1 MTPSLSTSTPL
12 LARPATTAA
21 SRNSPETR
29 GSRPTTATGRPSRP
43 SRPPRT
49 VAAATLRSRASCAVN
64 SRPATP
70 RTPSVPNKRLRCPA
84 SAISLRCSVG
94 TSRAGAG
101 RALKAA
107 GPAEQR
113 GLPEKLPLGVLR
125 CLPGLLQTVLLALL
139 DPGVPG
145 QEAGLLQRRPVL
157 RVDQGQRPGHA
168 EAQRAGLPGDTA
180 AGDQGHHVELALRA
194 EGHERLVDQLLVHL
208 VGEVH
213 VERTAVDQPL
223 ARARHDA
230 DPGDGLLAAAGA
242 PRVAGHHRAPRD
254 RARPRV
260 LRGFRG
266 VLRRGLPA
274 ELVVGGQLAGFDVV
288 LDAGGCASG
297 LRHAYFLCSVY
308 CSICVISYGCGC
320 CAECGWLGPAYTLS
334 LLSVL
339 RPRVFFGSIPRTAFS
354 TARSGWVAIRLAYE
368 TARRPPG

>member
-1 MTPSLSTSTPL
+1 MTSSLSTSTPL

-29 GSRPTTATGRPSRP
+29 GSRPTTAIGRPSRP
-43 SRPPRT
+43 SWPPRT

-139 DPGVPG
+139 DPGIPG

-213 VERTAVDQPL
+213 IERTAVDQPL

-242 PRVAGHHRAPRD
+242 SRVAGHHRTPRD

-266 VLRRGLPA
+266 VLRRGGLPA
-274 ELVVGGQLAGFDVV
+274 ELVVGRELGGFDVV

-297 LRHAYFLCSVY
+297 LRHACVPLLC
-308 CSICVISYGCGC
+308 
-320 CAECGWLGPAYTLS
+320 
-334 LLSVL
+334 LLLDL
-339 RPRVFFGSIPRTAFS
+339 RDLV
-354 TARSGWVAIRLAYE
+354 RL
-368 TARRPPG
+368 RLL

>member
-1 MTPSLSTSTPL
+1 MTPSLCTSTPL

-125 CLPGLLQTVLLALL
+125 RLPGLLQTVLLALL

-145 QEAGLLQRRPVL
+145 QETRSLQGNPVL
-157 RVDQGQRPGHA
+157 GVNQRQSTCDPQPQCA
-168 EAQRAGLPGDTA
+168 CL
-180 AGDQGHHVELALRA
+180 AGDPTAGDEGHHVELLLGP
-194 EGHERLVDQLLVHL
+194 EGHERLVD
-208 VGEVH
+208 
-213 VERTAVDQPL
+213 
-223 ARARHDA
+223 
-230 DPGDGLLAAAGA
+230 
-242 PRVAGHHRAPRD
+242 
-254 RARPRV
+254 
-260 LRGFRG
+260 
-266 VLRRGLPA
+266 
-274 ELVVGGQLAGFDVV
+274 EL
-288 LDAGGCASG
+288 
-297 LRHAYFLCSVY
+297 
-308 CSICVISYGCGC
+308 
-320 CAECGWLGPAYTLS
+320 
-334 LLSVL
+334 
-339 RPRVFFGSIPRTAFS
+339 
-354 TARSGWVAIRLAYE
+354 
-368 TARRPPG
+368 